1 MMHSAIERSRKVFQF
16 NIRLMKSPKMCHVL
30 FKTNPG
36 FLEPTAGNAM
46 VGGYD
51 IRRNLTKVRESLGLC
66 PQHDILFDSLTV
78 EEHLKFFGRV
88 SLPCTFALK
97 SESFYTYHKIPQSR
111 TV

>member
-1 MMHSAIERSRKVFQF
+1 MLDQQEHRMMCIYYNDFF
-16 NIRLMKSPKMCHVL
+16 

-88 SLPCTFALK
+88 AL
-97 SESFYTYHKIPQSR
+97 SFCVE
-111 TV
+111 TVLDLWSFCLYQD